1 MAEKDKV
8 SIFQYTSSTTDGK
21 KTKVKSERPK
31 PGAAWVKGTGAD
43 KNFWVKPKAPD
54 TNSAWDDN
62 SGWVTAATQATAWDI
77 PLAVIKSNSK
87 LEALF
92 NEAWAL
98 QKSGQELTK
107 EAFITKL
114 QALDWYKEKSAAQRK
129 YYTLSRDPAQATD
142 FAAQVASNKATV
154 QDIAGMLG
162 ATLTDAQADE
172 IARTNLQN
180 GFNEAELKNVIAGY
194 ISFSGQTD
202 EEKIGSLFGL
212 AGETEDDIRKW
223 AKSNNVTVAEDWIL
237 KQVRGVAT
245 GDIAIDKAKDYITN
259 IAKQN
264 YSAWADKI
272 DAFNSVE
279 DLSAGFRQLI
289 ATELKENV
297 DSIDL
302 KNEYLD
308 AAMRAVDDKGKPVGN
323 QAFVKTLRKSDKWAE
338 ANKDKVFGVA
348 NDILSKFGMR

>member
-54 TNSAWDDN
+54 ANSAWDDN

-129 YYTLSRDPAQATD
+129 YYTLSRDPAQAAD
-142 FAAQVASNKATV
+142 FASQIEGAKARVRDVAGLMGSS
-154 QDIAGMLG
+154 
-162 ATLTDAQADE
+162 LTDAQIDE
-172 IARTNLQN
+172 LARTNLQN
-180 GFNEAELKNVIAGY
+180 GLNESELNDLISGY
-194 ISFSGQTD
+194 VSYSGQTD
-202 EEKIGSLFGL
+202 EEKIGSLFGS
-212 AGETEDDIRKW
+212 AGEAEDQIRDW
-223 AKSNNVTVAEDWIL
+223 AKKNNVTVANDWVL
-237 KQVRGVAT
+237 NQVRGIT
-245 GDIAIDKAKDYITN
+245 SQSFDLNKSKDYITN
-259 IAKQN
+259 IAKQQ
-264 YSAWADKI
+264 YSAWANKLDS
-272 DAFNSVE
+272 FNSVE
-279 DLSAGFRQLI
+279 DLAAGYRQLI

-308 AAMRAVDDKGKPVGN
+308 AAMKAVDDKGNPVGN
-323 QAFVKTLRKSDKWAE
+323 QAFVKTLRKSDKWADV
-338 ANKDKVFGVA
+338 NKDKVTGVA
-348 NDILSKFGMR
+348 NEILSIFGKR

>member
-54 TNSAWDDN
+54 ANSAWDDN

-129 YYTLSRDPAQATD
+129 YYTLSRDPAQAAD
-142 FAAQVASNKATV
+142 FASQIEGAKARVRDVAGLMGSS
-154 QDIAGMLG
+154 
-162 ATLTDAQADE
+162 LTDAQIDE
-172 IARTNLQN
+172 LARTNLQN
-180 GFNEAELKNVIAGY
+180 GLNESELNDLISGY
-194 ISFSGQTD
+194 VSYSGQTD
-202 EEKIGSLFGL
+202 EEKIGSLFGS
-212 AGETEDDIRKW
+212 AGEAEDQIRDW
-223 AKSNNVTVAEDWIL
+223 AKKNNVTVANDWVL
-237 KQVRGVAT
+237 NQVRGIT
-245 GDIAIDKAKDYITN
+245 SQSFDLNKSKDYITN
-259 IAKQN
+259 IAKQQ
-264 YSAWADKI
+264 YSAWANKLDS
-272 DAFNSVE
+272 FNSVE
-279 DLSAGFRQLI
+279 DLAAGYRQLI

-308 AAMRAVDDKGKPVGN
+308 AAMKAVDDKGNPVGN
-323 QAFVKTLRKSDKWAE
+323 QAFVKTLRKSDKWADV
-338 ANKDKVFGVA
+338 NKDKVAGVA
-348 NDILSKFGMR
+348 NEILSIFGKR